1 MISSSGMPFL
11 PRCGFCTDRILNDCL
26 QGLTVVLVA
35 RRWKVASKRME

>member
-1 MISSSGMPFL
+1 MISSFGKTLL

-35 RRWKVASKRME
+35 RRWEVSYERME